1 MYHLDASK
9 VSDFALSGI
18 MTWKWEKLSMNVIQ
32 YLNLVEWHGECQ
44 SELALVGLRYA
55 DGLNGFV
62 FIFPARHGSQM
73 SWGSVF
79 LNPSCA
85 WDFSMKC
92 SCSVWIQYFWQ
103 FYHPEKQCCV
113 HLSELWVWLGHSWWN
128 PCSLRILWCGSWISW
143 ADKIWIVDYFVV
155 LVCEALVIS
164 PPIWLLCHRFGDKIA
179 LIQLLPNKQLC
190 FQLDLLGH
198 IWVRSCIANLSK
210 GSYEQR
216 PQCLHSIFGQCQ
228 LVRMWAG
235 FNLLCLQT
243 HLVFQ
248 C

>member
-1 MYHLDASK
+1 MRLFNEMFMLCVD
-9 VSDFALSGI
+9 
-18 MTWKWEKLSMNVIQ
+18 
-32 YLNLVEWHGECQ
+32 
-44 SELALVGLRYA
+44 
-55 DGLNGFV
+55 
-62 FIFPARHGSQM
+62 
-73 SWGSVF
+73 SVF
-79 LNPSCA
+79 LAILPSRKAVLCPFIRA
-85 WDFSMKC
+85 MSL
-92 SCSVWIQYFWQ
+92 VN
-103 FYHPEKQCCV
+103 
-113 HLSELWVWLGHSWWN
+113 SWWN

-198 IWVRSCIANLSK
+198 IWVGSCIANLSK